1 MLIVGRS
8 TTYLRS
14 IDFPALHLLL
24 ALTILLPLDDLSY
37 YDKLEDYSWK

>member
-8 TTYLRS
+8 TYMRS
-14 IDFPALHLLL
+14 IDFPALHLFL
-24 ALTILLPLDDLSY
+24 ALTILLPLNDLSY